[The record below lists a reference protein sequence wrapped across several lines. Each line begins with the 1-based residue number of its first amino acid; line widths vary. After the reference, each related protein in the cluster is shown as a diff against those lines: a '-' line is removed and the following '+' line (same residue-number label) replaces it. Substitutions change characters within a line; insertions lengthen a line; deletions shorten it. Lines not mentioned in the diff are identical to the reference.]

1 MEIGKKIK
9 QLRLNKGVTQESLAN
24 ALGVTYQAV
33 SRWENETTMPDIT
46 LLPQISVF
54 FGVSIDELFE
64 FTEKSQYERIRNML
78 DEKSALT
85 DNEFESAKFF
95 LEKQLTKESN
105 NVEAIKL
112 LAYLYAHR
120 AHSATARSVEYAKK
134 ALHLGDTSKSM
145 NNILRDAYGSPH
157 TDWNFRN
164 RHELIEFYCNHLKEH
179 PDDMRAYRYLLP
191 AMVADGRTAE
201 AKNMLEKIRDKEK
214 PELLFVF
221 DAMILRREGKNEE
234 FENLLSNMIEEHK
247 DSWYTW
253 AIAADFKADDC
264 KYDEAIVCYEKSF
277 ELQPKPRYTDSLE
290 AVAHI
295 YEIKKDCQKAIEA
308 YQRIIDLLRTDWNIS
323 FGATVNKYNQKIDEL
338 KTLSANSF

>member
-1 MEIGKKIK
+1 MELGKRIK
-9 QLRLNKGVTQESLAN
+9 QLRLDKGITQETLAN

-33 SRWENETTMPDIT
+33 SRWENETTMPDIS

-64 FTEKSQYERIRNML
+64 FTEESQYKRINNML
-78 DEKSALT
+78 NEKSALT
-85 DNEFESAKFF
+85 EIEFENSKNF
-95 LEKQLTKESN
+95 LEKQINHNSEN
-105 NVEAIKL
+105 IPAIKL

-120 AHSATARSVEYAKK
+120 AESATKSAVEYAKK

-164 RHELIEFYCNHLKEH
+164 RHELIDFYYEHLNQY
-179 PDDMRAYRYLLP
+179 PDDMRAYRYMLP
-191 AMVADGRTAE
+191 ALVADGRTEE
-201 AKNMLEKIRDKEK
+201 AKNMIGKIRDKET

-221 DAMILRREGKNEE
+221 DAMILRREGKMNEYE
-234 FENLLSNMIEEHK
+234 KLLNEICKEHK

-253 AIAADFKADDC
+253 AIVADFKADDC
-264 KYDEAIVCYEKSF
+264 NYDEAICCYEKSF
-277 ELQPKPRYTDSLE
+277 KLQSKPRYTDSLE
-290 AVAHI
+290 AIAHI
-295 YEIKKDCQKAIEA
+295 YEIKKDYKKSIEA
-308 YQRIIDLLRTDWNIS
+308 YQRIIDLLNTDWNIS

-338 KTLSANSF
+338 TLKML

>member
-64 FTEKSQYERIRNML
+64 FTEKSQYERIQNML
-78 DEKSALT
+78 GEKSALT
-85 DNEFESAKFF
+85 DAEFESAKFF

-105 NVEAIKL
+105 SIEAIKL

-164 RHELIEFYCNHLKEH
+164 RHELIDFYYEHLKSH
-179 PDDMRAYRYLLP
+179 PDDIRAYRYILP
-191 AMVADGRTAE
+191 ALIADGRTEE
-201 AKNMLEKIRDKEK
+201 AKNMLEKIRDQEK

-221 DAMILRREGKNEE
+221 DAMILRREGKVRECE
-234 FENLLSNMIEEHK
+234 SLLKEMCEKYN
-247 DSWYTW
+247 DSWYTRE
-253 AIAADFKADDC
+253 IVADFKADDC
-264 KYDEAIVCYEKSF
+264 NYDEAIVCYEKSF

-295 YEIKKDCQKAIEA
+295 YEIKKDYQKAIEA
-308 YQRIIDLLRTDWNIS
+308 YQRIIDLLKTDWNIS
-323 FGATVNKYNQKIDEL
+323 FGATVHKYTQKIDEL
-338 KTLSANSF
+338 AIKAKV